1 MGVTCIKTVKKPSYL
16 QQSIPDA
23 EKRAAKTQ
31 GVGDSGSIKKMQEE
45 LEWLRNEMAKK
56 NRNQLDMMYNLDF
69 DNFSEDTQ
77 ALFKKWSDGTT
88 EAMAYF
94 KAYADANES
103 KWEAYAQWKDDTTDS
118 IASITGRVSAN
129 ESSISSLASW
139 KSNTADAAISSIAG
153 IQQTANANKASIDQI
168 TEWKSNTA
176 DAAISSITEIRQ
188 TSNANKASIDQITKW
203 KTETADGAI
212 ESIAGIRQTANANK
226 ASIDQITAWKTETA
240 DGAIESISSI
250 QQQADANGARISLLV
265 NSGGTGLT
273 QSAAGIIVDAVN
285 GSGSSV
291 MIKADKIQFD
301 GEASFVTAGSLG
313 DSGST
318 VVSGNR
324 IKLHMLYETSTATSK
339 LNFTASDTASDT
351 WYDTLA
357 TIGLKNYG
365 SNSADDAKYALLI
378 DSQFANENGKEYNVA
393 LKLSAKGSISIES
406 ATPDGG
412 IYIAANGFT
421 TIEAYENVRIRASA
435 SMANMG
441 QTGLMAFS
449 NKDYV
454 FCTDGIYYNGKRI
467 VDNTQE
473 V

>member
-31 GVGDSGSIKKMQEE
+31 GVGDSDSIKRIQEE
-45 LEWLRNEMAKK
+45 LERLRNEMAKK
-56 NRNQLDMMYNLDF
+56 NRDQLDMMYNLDF

-103 KWEAYAQWKDDTTDS
+103 KWEAYAQWKDDTTNS

-139 KSNTADAAISSIAG
+139 KSNTADAAISSIAE
-153 IQQTANANKASIDQI
+153 IKQKADANESSINQI
-168 TEWKSNTA
+168 TA
-176 DAAISSITEIRQ
+176 
-188 TSNANKASIDQITKW
+188 W

-273 QSAAGIIVDAVN
+273 PSAAGIIVDAVN

-365 SNSADDAKYALLI
+365 SDSADDAKYALLI

>member
-1 MGVTCIKTVKKPSYL
+1 MGVTCIKTAKKPSYL
-16 QQSIPDA
+16 QQSIPEA
-23 EKRAAKTQ
+23 EKRAAKTP
-31 GVGDSGSIKKMQEE
+31 GVGDSGSIKRIQEE
-45 LEWLRNEMAKK
+45 LEGLRNEIAKK
-56 NRNQLDMMYNLDF
+56 NRDQLDMMYNLDF

-103 KWEAYAQWKDDTTDS
+103 KWEAYAEWKNDTTDS

-153 IQQTANANKASIDQI
+153 IRQ
-168 TEWKSNTA
+168 TA
-176 DAAISSITEIRQ
+176 DA
-188 TSNANKASIDQITKW
+188 NKS
-203 KTETADGAI
+203 
-212 ESIAGIRQTANANK
+212 
-226 ASIDQITAWKTETA
+226 SIDQITAWKTETA

-273 QSAAGIIVDAVN
+273 PSAAGIIVDAVN

-291 MIKADKIQFD
+291 MINADKIQFS

-324 IKLHMLYETSTATSK
+324 IKLHMLYETSTAISK

-365 SNSADDAKYALLI
+365 SDSADDAKYALLI

>member
-1 MGVTCIKTVKKPSYL
+1 
-16 QQSIPDA
+16 
-23 EKRAAKTQ
+23 
-31 GVGDSGSIKKMQEE
+31 MQDE
-45 LEWLRNEMAKK
+45 LEALRNEITKK
-56 NRNQLDMMYNLDF
+56 NRDQLDMMYNLDM
-69 DNFSEDTQ
+69 DNFSDDMK
-77 ALFKKWSDGTT
+77 ALFKQWSDGSNDAKTYFQT
-88 EAMAYF
+88 YINSNEAKWQAYS
-94 KAYADANES
+94 E
-103 KWEAYAQWKDDTTDS
+103 WKTATS
-118 IASITGRVSAN
+118 ASISTIEGRVTSN
-129 ESSISSLASW
+129 ESSINLISQW
-139 KSNTADAAISSIAG
+139 KADTADGAISSIA
-153 IQQTANANKASIDQI
+153 
-168 TEWKSNTA
+168 
-176 DAAISSITEIRQ
+176 
-188 TSNANKASIDQITKW
+188 
-203 KTETADGAI
+203 
-212 ESIAGIRQTANANK
+212 
-226 ASIDQITAWKTETA
+226 
-240 DGAIESISSI
+240 SI
-250 QQQADANGARISLLV
+250 QQQADSNGARIGLLV
-265 NSGGTGLT
+265 KSDGTGLT
-273 QSAAGIIVDAVN
+273 PSAAGIIVDAVN

-291 MIKADKIQFD
+291 MISADKIQFS

-324 IKLHMLYETSTATSK
+324 IKLHMLYGTSTATSK

-365 SNSADDAKYALLI
+365 SDSADDAKYALLI
-378 DSQFANENGKEYNVA
+378 DSQLANENGKEYNVA

-412 IYIAANGFT
+412 IYIDANGFT

>member
-31 GVGDSGSIKKMQEE
+31 GVSDSGGIKRMQEE
-45 LEWLRNEMAKK
+45 LEGLRNEMAKK
-56 NRNQLDMMYNLDF
+56 NRDLLDMMYNLDF
-69 DNFSEDTQ
+69 DNFSDDTQ

-129 ESSISSLASW
+129 EASISSLVSWKNDTTDSIASITGRVSANESSIASLASW

-153 IQQTANANKASIDQI
+153 IQ
-168 TEWKSNTA
+168 
-176 DAAISSITEIRQ
+176 
-188 TSNANKASIDQITKW
+188 
-203 KTETADGAI
+203 
-212 ESIAGIRQTANANK
+212 QTANANK

-250 QQQADANGARISLLV
+250 QQQADANGARIGLLV

-273 QSAAGIIVDAVN
+273 PSAAGIIVDAVN

-291 MIKADKIQFD
+291 MINADKIQFS

-365 SNSADDAKYALLI
+365 SDSADDAKYALLI

>member
-45 LEWLRNEMAKK
+45 LEGLRNEMAKK

-69 DNFSEDTQ
+69 DNFSEYTQ
-77 ALFKKWSDGTT
+77 ALFKKLSDGTT

-103 KWEAYAQWKDDTTDS
+103 KWEAYAQWKDDTTNS

-139 KSNTADAAISSIAG
+139 KSNTADAAISSIAE
-153 IQQTANANKASIDQI
+153 IKQK
-168 TEWKSNTA
+168 A
-176 DAAISSITEIRQ
+176 DANESSI
-188 TSNANKASIDQITKW
+188 NQITK
-203 KTETADGAI
+203 
-212 ESIAGIRQTANANK
+212 
-226 ASIDQITAWKTETA
+226 WKTETA

-273 QSAAGIIVDAVN
+273 PSAAGIIVDAVN

-365 SNSADDAKYALLI
+365 SGSADDAKYALLI

>member
-1 MGVTCIKTVKKPSYL
+1 MGVTCVKTVKKPSYL

-103 KWEAYAQWKDDTTDS
+103 KWEAYAQWKDDTTNS

-168 TEWKSNTA
+168 T
-176 DAAISSITEIRQ
+176 
-188 TSNANKASIDQITKW
+188 
-203 KTETADGAI
+203 
-212 ESIAGIRQTANANK
+212 
-226 ASIDQITAWKTETA
+226 AWKTETA

-250 QQQADANGARISLLV
+250 QQQANANGARIGLLV
-265 NSGGTGLT
+265 NSGGTGLNS
-273 QSAAGIIVDAVN
+273 SAAGIIVEAINNAASSIKISADHIQI
-285 GSGSSV
+285 SGETEF
-291 MIKADKIQFD
+291 ITAADL
-301 GEASFVTAGSLG
+301 S

-324 IKLHMLYETSTATSK
+324 ISLVTNL
-339 LNFTASDTASDT
+339 
-351 WYDTLA
+351 
-357 TIGLKNYG
+357 
-365 SNSADDAKYALLI
+365 NSASGISSLAFKIRLPSKDDAMGYIDGGDIGTGAEDDARFRIRLI
-378 DSQFANENGKEYNVA
+378 TEEFTYSGKTYKPAIYLTSVGGVSITSNGDP
-393 LKLSAKGSISIES
+393 S
-406 ATPDGG
+406 G
-412 IYIAANGFT
+412 IYIGSFQSYITLDAT
-421 TIEAYENVRIRASA
+421 ENTRIRASRTYW
-435 SMANMG
+435 NMG
-441 QTGLMAFS
+441 NTGAMAVS
-449 NKDYV
+449 TKDYV
-454 FCTDGIYYNGKRI
+454 FCTDGIYYNGI
-467 VDNTQE
+467 NICPTSNNSSTTQE
-473 V
+473 AQS

>member
-31 GVGDSGSIKKMQEE
+31 GVGDSGSIKRMQEE
-45 LEWLRNEMAKK
+45 LERLRNEIAKK
-56 NRNQLDMMYNLDF
+56 NRDQLDMMYNLDF

-153 IQQTANANKASIDQI
+153 IQQTAHA
-168 TEWKSNTA
+168 T
-176 DAAISSITEIRQ
+176 
-188 TSNANKASIDQITKW
+188 
-203 KTETADGAI
+203 
-212 ESIAGIRQTANANK
+212 K

>member
-31 GVGDSGSIKKMQEE
+31 GVGDSGSIKRMQEE
-45 LEWLRNEMAKK
+45 LEGLRNEMAKK
-56 NRNQLDMMYNLDF
+56 NRDLLDMMYNLDF

-77 ALFKKWSDGTT
+77 ALFKRWSDGTT

-129 ESSISSLASW
+129 ESSISSLVSWKNDTTDSIASITGRVSANESSISSLASW
-139 KSNTADAAISSIAG
+139 KSNTADAAISSIAS
-153 IQQTANANKASIDQI
+153 IKQTAD
-168 TEWKSNTA
+168 
-176 DAAISSITEIRQ
+176 
-188 TSNANKASIDQITKW
+188 
-203 KTETADGAI
+203 
-212 ESIAGIRQTANANK
+212 ANK

-265 NSGGTGLT
+265 NSAGTGLT
-273 QSAAGIIVDAVN
+273 SSAASIIVSAVN

-291 MIKADKIQFD
+291 MINADKIQFS
-301 GEASFVTAGSLG
+301 GEASFVTADSLG

-365 SNSADDAKYALLI
+365 SDSADDAKYALLI

-412 IYIAANGFT
+412 IYISANGFT

>member
-31 GVGDSGSIKKMQEE
+31 GVGDSGSINRMQEE
-45 LEWLRNEMAKK
+45 LEGLRNEMAKK
-56 NRNQLDMMYNLDF
+56 NRDQLDMIYNLDF

-103 KWEAYAQWKDDTTDS
+103 KWEAYAQWKDDTTNS

-168 TEWKSNTA
+168 T
-176 DAAISSITEIRQ
+176 
-188 TSNANKASIDQITKW
+188 
-203 KTETADGAI
+203 
-212 ESIAGIRQTANANK
+212 
-226 ASIDQITAWKTETA
+226 AWKTETA

-250 QQQADANGARISLLV
+250 QQQANANGARIGLLV
-265 NSGGTGLT
+265 NSGGTGLNS
-273 QSAAGIIVDAVN
+273 SAAGIIVEAINNAASSIKISADHIQI
-285 GSGSSV
+285 SGETEF
-291 MIKADKIQFD
+291 ITAADL
-301 GEASFVTAGSLG
+301 S

-324 IKLHMLYETSTATSK
+324 ISLVTQLGYSTSMSQFSFMLRTSTRDFPMGYINGGDIGSGEENDARFRLQFLTEAFTYSGATYKPAIYMRS
-339 LNFTASDTASDT
+339 AGGVS
-351 WYDTLA
+351 
-357 TIGLKNYG
+357 II
-365 SNSADDAKYALLI
+365 SNGDPS
-378 DSQFANENGKEYNVA
+378 
-393 LKLSAKGSISIES
+393 
-406 ATPDGG
+406 G
-412 IYIAANGFT
+412 IYVSSNRSYITLDAM
-421 TIEAYENVRIRASA
+421 ENTRIRASTTYL
-435 SMANMG
+435 NMG
-441 QTGLMAFS
+441 NTGAMAVS
-449 NKDYV
+449 TKDYV
-454 FCTDGIYYNGKRI
+454 FCKDGIYYNGI
-467 VDNTQE
+467 NICPTSNNSSTTQE
-473 V
+473 AQL

>member
-45 LEWLRNEMAKK
+45 LEGLRNEMAKK
-56 NRNQLDMMYNLDF
+56 NRDQLDMMYNLDF

-103 KWEAYAQWKDDTTDS
+103 KWEAYAQWKDDTTNS

-153 IQQTANANKASIDQI
+153 IQQTAN
-168 TEWKSNTA
+168 E
-176 DAAISSITEIRQ
+176 
-188 TSNANKASIDQITKW
+188 
-203 KTETADGAI
+203 
-212 ESIAGIRQTANANK
+212 NK

-250 QQQADANGARISLLV
+250 QQQADANGARIGLLV
-265 NSGGTGLT
+265 NSAGTGLT
-273 QSAAGIIVDAVN
+273 SSAASIIVSAVN

-291 MIKADKIQFD
+291 MINADKIQFS

-365 SNSADDAKYALLI
+365 SDSADDAKYALLI

-421 TIEAYENVRIRASA
+421 TIEAYENVRIRAYA

>member
-45 LEWLRNEMAKK
+45 LEGLRNEMAKK
-56 NRNQLDMMYNLDF
+56 NRDQLDMMYNLDF

-103 KWEAYAQWKDDTTDS
+103 KWEAYAQWKDDTTNS

-168 TEWKSNTA
+168 T
-176 DAAISSITEIRQ
+176 
-188 TSNANKASIDQITKW
+188 
-203 KTETADGAI
+203 
-212 ESIAGIRQTANANK
+212 
-226 ASIDQITAWKTETA
+226 AWKTETA

-250 QQQADANGARISLLV
+250 QQQANENGARIGLLV
-265 NSGGTGLT
+265 NSGGTGLNS
-273 QSAAGIIVDAVN
+273 SAAGIIVEAINNAASSIKISADHIQI
-285 GSGSSV
+285 SGETEF
-291 MIKADKIQFD
+291 ITAADL
-301 GEASFVTAGSLG
+301 S

-324 IKLHMLYETSTATSK
+324 ISLVTNL
-339 LNFTASDTASDT
+339 
-351 WYDTLA
+351 
-357 TIGLKNYG
+357 
-365 SNSADDAKYALLI
+365 NSASGISSLAFKIKLPSKDDAMGYIDGGDIGTGAEDDARFRIRLLTEEFTYSGKTYKPAI
-378 DSQFANENGKEYNVA
+378 YLTSVGGVSITSNGNP
-393 LKLSAKGSISIES
+393 S
-406 ATPDGG
+406 G
-412 IYIAANGFT
+412 IYIGSFQSYITLDAT
-421 TIEAYENVRIRASA
+421 ENTRIRASRTYW
-435 SMANMG
+435 NMG
-441 QTGLMAFS
+441 NTGAMAVS
-449 NKDYV
+449 TKDYV
-454 FCTDGIYYNGKRI
+454 FCTDGIYYNGI
-467 VDNTQE
+467 NICPTSNNSSTTQE
-473 V
+473 AQS

>member
-45 LEWLRNEMAKK
+45 LEGLRNEMAKK
-56 NRNQLDMMYNLDF
+56 NRDQLDMMYNLDF

-103 KWEAYAQWKDDTTDS
+103 KWEAYAQWKDDTTNS

-139 KSNTADAAISSIAG
+139 KSNTADAAISSIAE
-153 IQQTANANKASIDQI
+153 IKQK
-168 TEWKSNTA
+168 A
-176 DAAISSITEIRQ
+176 DANESSI
-188 TSNANKASIDQITKW
+188 NQITKW

-273 QSAAGIIVDAVN
+273 PSAAGIIVDAVN

-365 SNSADDAKYALLI
+365 SDSADDAKYALLI

>member
-45 LEWLRNEMAKK
+45 LEGLRNEMAKK
-56 NRNQLDMMYNLDF
+56 NRDQLDMMYNLDF

-103 KWEAYAQWKDDTTDS
+103 KWEAYAQWKNDTTDS

-139 KSNTADAAISSIAG
+139 KSNMADAAISSIAG
-153 IQQTANANKASIDQI
+153 IQ
-168 TEWKSNTA
+168 
-176 DAAISSITEIRQ
+176 
-188 TSNANKASIDQITKW
+188 
-203 KTETADGAI
+203 
-212 ESIAGIRQTANANK
+212 QTANANK

-250 QQQADANGARISLLV
+250 QQQANANGARISLLV
-265 NSGGTGLT
+265 NSGGTGLNS
-273 QSAAGIIVDAVN
+273 SAAGIIVEAINNSASSIKISADHIQI
-285 GSGSSV
+285 SGETEF
-291 MIKADKIQFD
+291 ITAADL
-301 GEASFVTAGSLG
+301 S

-324 IKLHMLYETSTATSK
+324 ISLVTNLNSTSGISSLAFKIRLPSK
-339 LNFTASDTASDT
+339 
-351 WYDTLA
+351 
-357 TIGLKNYG
+357 
-365 SNSADDAKYALLI
+365 DDAMGYIDGGDIGTGAEDDARFRIRLI
-378 DSQFANENGKEYNVA
+378 TEEFTYSGKTYKPAIYLTSVGGVSITSNGDP
-393 LKLSAKGSISIES
+393 S
-406 ATPDGG
+406 G
-412 IYIAANGFT
+412 IYIGSFQSYITLDAT
-421 TIEAYENVRIRASA
+421 ENTRIRASR
-435 SMANMG
+435 SYLNMG
-441 QTGLMAFS
+441 NTGAMAVS
-449 NKDYV
+449 TKDYV
-454 FCTDGIYYNGKRI
+454 FCTDGIYYNGKNI
-467 VDNTQE
+467 CPTSNNSSVTQE
-473 V
+473 VQS

>member
-31 GVGDSGSIKKMQEE
+31 GVGDSGSIKRMQEE
-45 LEWLRNEMAKK
+45 LEGLRNEIAKK
-56 NRNQLDMMYNLDF
+56 NRDQLDMMYNLDF

-77 ALFKKWSDGTT
+77 ELFKKWSDGTT

-103 KWEAYAQWKDDTTDS
+103 KWEAYAQWKDDTTNS

-153 IQQTANANKASIDQI
+153 IQ
-168 TEWKSNTA
+168 
-176 DAAISSITEIRQ
+176 
-188 TSNANKASIDQITKW
+188 
-203 KTETADGAI
+203 
-212 ESIAGIRQTANANK
+212 QTANANK

-273 QSAAGIIVDAVN
+273 PSAAGIIVDAVN

-365 SNSADDAKYALLI
+365 SDSADDAKYALLI

>member
-31 GVGDSGSIKKMQEE
+31 GVGDSGSIKRMQEE
-45 LEWLRNEMAKK
+45 LEGLRNEMAKK
-56 NRNQLDMMYNLDF
+56 NRDQLDMMYNLDF

-103 KWEAYAQWKDDTTDS
+103 KWEAYAQWKDDTTNS

-168 TEWKSNTA
+168 T
-176 DAAISSITEIRQ
+176 
-188 TSNANKASIDQITKW
+188 
-203 KTETADGAI
+203 
-212 ESIAGIRQTANANK
+212 
-226 ASIDQITAWKTETA
+226 AWKTETA

-250 QQQADANGARISLLV
+250 QQQANANGARIGLLV
-265 NSGGTGLT
+265 NSAGTGLT
-273 QSAAGIIVDAVN
+273 SSAASIIVSAVN

-291 MIKADKIQFD
+291 MINADKIQFS

-324 IKLHMLYETSTATSK
+324 IKLHMLYETSTTTSK

-365 SNSADDAKYALLI
+365 SDSADDAKYALLI

>member
-31 GVGDSGSIKKMQEE
+31 GVGDSGSIKRMQEE
-45 LEWLRNEMAKK
+45 LERLRNEIAKK
-56 NRNQLDMMYNLDF
+56 NRDQLDMMYNLDF

-94 KAYADANES
+94 KAYADANEA
-103 KWEAYAQWKDDTTDS
+103 KWEAYAEWKNDTTDS

-153 IQQTANANKASIDQI
+153 IQQK
-168 TEWKSNTA
+168 A
-176 DAAISSITEIRQ
+176 DANESSI
-188 TSNANKASIDQITKW
+188 N
-203 KTETADGAI
+203 
-212 ESIAGIRQTANANK
+212 
-226 ASIDQITAWKTETA
+226 QITAWKTETA

-273 QSAAGIIVDAVN
+273 PSAAGIIVDAVN

-365 SNSADDAKYALLI
+365 SDSADDAKYALLI

>member
-103 KWEAYAQWKDDTTDS
+103 KWEAYAQWKDDTTNS

-139 KSNTADAAISSIAG
+139 KSNTADAAISSVAEIK
-153 IQQTANANKASIDQI
+153 QK
-168 TEWKSNTA
+168 A
-176 DAAISSITEIRQ
+176 DANESSI
-188 TSNANKASIDQITKW
+188 NQITKW

-240 DGAIESISSI
+240 DGAIESIASI

-273 QSAAGIIVDAVN
+273 PSAAGIIVDAVN

-365 SNSADDAKYALLI
+365 SDSADDAKYALLI

-412 IYIAANGFT
+412 IYIAANGFA

>member
-1 MGVTCIKTVKKPSYL
+1 MGVTCIKTAKKPSYL
-16 QQSIPDA
+16 NTSIP
-23 EKRAAKTQ
+23 EVGKRAAKTENPS
-31 GVGDSGSIKKMQEE
+31 DLDRFSRMQEE
-45 LEWLRNEMAKK
+45 LEALRNAITKK
-56 NRNQLDMMYNLDF
+56 NRDQLDMMYNLDM
-69 DNFSEDTQ
+69 DNFSEDAQ
-77 ALFKKWSDGTT
+77 SMFKKMGN
-88 EAMAYF
+88 AMAGF
-94 KAYADANES
+94 
-103 KWEAYAQWKDDTTDS
+103 EAYVDE
-118 IASITGRVSAN
+118 N
-129 ESSISSLASW
+129 EAKWTSLASW
-139 KSNTADAAISSIAG
+139 KNNTTQSIATVQG
-153 IQQTANANKASIDQI
+153 KANANEASIN
-168 TEWKSNTA
+168 SLV
-176 DAAISSITEIRQ
+176 S
-188 TSNANKASIDQITKW
+188 W
-203 KTETADGAI
+203 KTNTVDGAI
-212 ESIAGIRQTANANK
+212 ESIAGIEQKVNANE
-226 ASIDQITAWKTETA
+226 ASINSIVSWKTNTA
-240 DGAIESISSI
+240 DGAISSI
-250 QQQADANGARISLLV
+250 ASIQEQADSNGARIGLLV
-265 NSGGTGLT
+265 NSAGTGLT
-273 QSAAGIIVDAVN
+273 SSAASIIVSAVN

-291 MIKADKIQFD
+291 MINADKIQFS

-324 IKLHMLYETSTATSK
+324 IKLHMLYGTSTATSK

-365 SNSADDAKYALLI
+365 SDSADDSKYALLI
-378 DSQFANENGKEYNVA
+378 DSQLANENGKEYNVA

>member
-31 GVGDSGSIKKMQEE
+31 GVGDSGSIKRMQEE
-45 LEWLRNEMAKK
+45 LEGLRNEMAKK
-56 NRNQLDMMYNLDF
+56 NRDQLDMMYNLDF

-103 KWEAYAQWKDDTTDS
+103 KWEAYAQWKDDTTNS

-139 KSNTADAAISSIAG
+139 KSNTADAAISSIAE
-153 IQQTANANKASIDQI
+153 IKQK
-168 TEWKSNTA
+168 A
-176 DAAISSITEIRQ
+176 DANESSI
-188 TSNANKASIDQITKW
+188 NQITKW

-273 QSAAGIIVDAVN
+273 PSAAGIIVDAVN

-365 SNSADDAKYALLI
+365 SDSADDAKYALLI

-454 FCTDGIYYNGKRI
+454 FCTDGIYYNGRRI

>member
-45 LEWLRNEMAKK
+45 LEWLLNEMAKK

-94 KAYADANES
+94 KAYADANEA
-103 KWEAYAQWKDDTTDS
+103 KWEAYAQWKDDTTNS

-153 IQQTANANKASIDQI
+153 IQQK
-168 TEWKSNTA
+168 A
-176 DAAISSITEIRQ
+176 DANESSI
-188 TSNANKASIDQITKW
+188 N
-203 KTETADGAI
+203 
-212 ESIAGIRQTANANK
+212 
-226 ASIDQITAWKTETA
+226 QITAWKTETA

-250 QQQADANGARISLLV
+250 QQQANANGARIGLLV
-265 NSGGTGLT
+265 NSGGTGLNS
-273 QSAAGIIVDAVN
+273 SAAGIIVEAINNAASSIKISADHIQI
-285 GSGSSV
+285 SGETEF
-291 MIKADKIQFD
+291 ITAADL
-301 GEASFVTAGSLG
+301 S

-324 IKLHMLYETSTATSK
+324 ISLVTNL
-339 LNFTASDTASDT
+339 
-351 WYDTLA
+351 
-357 TIGLKNYG
+357 
-365 SNSADDAKYALLI
+365 NSASGISSLAFKIRLPSKDDAMGYIDGGDIGTGAEDDARFRIRLI
-378 DSQFANENGKEYNVA
+378 TEEFTYSGKTYKPAIYLTSVGGVSITSNGDP
-393 LKLSAKGSISIES
+393 S
-406 ATPDGG
+406 G
-412 IYIAANGFT
+412 IYIGSFQSYITLDAT
-421 TIEAYENVRIRASA
+421 ENTRIRASRTYW
-435 SMANMG
+435 NMG
-441 QTGLMAFS
+441 NTGAMAVS
-449 NKDYV
+449 TKDYV
-454 FCTDGIYYNGKRI
+454 FCTDGIYYNGI
-467 VDNTQE
+467 NICPTSNNSSTTQE
-473 V
+473 AQS

>member
-1 MGVTCIKTVKKPSYL
+1 MTCIKTAKKPSYL
-16 QQSIPDA
+16 STSIP
-23 EKRAAKTQ
+23 EVGKRAAKTENPS
-31 GVGDSGSIKKMQEE
+31 DLDRFSRMQDE
-45 LEWLRNEMAKK
+45 LEALRNEITKK
-56 NRNQLDMMYNLDF
+56 NRDQLDMMYNLDM
-69 DNFSEDTQ
+69 DNFSDDMIS
-77 ALFKKWSDGTT
+77 LFKQWSDGSNDAKTYFET
-88 EAMAYF
+88 YINSNEAKWQAYS
-94 KAYADANES
+94 E
-103 KWEAYAQWKDDTTDS
+103 WKTATS
-118 IASITGRVSAN
+118 ASISTIEGRVTSN
-129 ESSISSLASW
+129 ESSINLISQW
-139 KSNTADAAISSIAG
+139 KADTADGAISSIA
-153 IQQTANANKASIDQI
+153 A
-168 TEWKSNTA
+168 
-176 DAAISSITEIRQ
+176 
-188 TSNANKASIDQITKW
+188 
-203 KTETADGAI
+203 
-212 ESIAGIRQTANANK
+212 
-226 ASIDQITAWKTETA
+226 
-240 DGAIESISSI
+240 I
-250 QQQADANGARISLLV
+250 QQQADSNGARIGLLV
-265 NSGGTGLT
+265 KSDGTGLT
-273 QSAAGIIVDAVN
+273 PSAAGIIVDAVN

-291 MIKADKIQFD
+291 MISADKIQFS

-324 IKLHMLYETSTATSK
+324 IKLHMLYGTSTATSK

-365 SNSADDAKYALLI
+365 SDSADDAKYALLI
-378 DSQFANENGKEYNVA
+378 DSQLANENGKEYNVA

-412 IYIAANGFT
+412 IYIDANGFT

-449 NKDYV
+449 NKDYI